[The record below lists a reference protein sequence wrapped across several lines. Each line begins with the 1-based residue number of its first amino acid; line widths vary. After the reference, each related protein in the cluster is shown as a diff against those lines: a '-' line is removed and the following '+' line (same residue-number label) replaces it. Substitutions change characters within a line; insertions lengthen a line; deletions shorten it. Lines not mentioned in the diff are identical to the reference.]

1 MSKCKRAL
9 SLLLVMLM
17 MLSLFPVSVFAE
29 GEKDTYSVVIN
40 YVFKDTQQTAAPSW
54 TATVSRG
61 SSLTQNVTSPA
72 VVGYTPEQDVVKLN
86 YTNIQEDFTVKVEYS
101 PALVN
106 FTVRHYLQNVDDD
119 GYAAPIVE
127 TKRGYTEAAV
137 GDTLANTYPGFTA
150 LLYDTT
156 TKIAADGSTV
166 VEIYYDR
173 NYYLLSLDL
182 DGGYGADPVYARY
195 GAAVSVAEPEKP
207 GYTFV
212 GWNPTKP
219 DTMPAENRTLTA
231 QWTPEDAVKYTVVF
245 WYENADDAEY
255 SYAGSVTQ
263 SAAPGTS
270 VSSGDF
276 QTTDFTGRDANH
288 FTYNGKKTET
298 VTVAGDGSTVVNVYF
313 SRNTYTLTF
322 KNGNTTVATISA
334 KWNAKISDKFSK
346 APFNTTYNGR
356 AWECTESSKYDYA
369 LQTLDRMPGFDA
381 TFKLYDKSSSDKKTI
396 YYYVQKVGTTV
407 SNTSWPTSTA
417 NFDLLKQVDTY
428 FNYATYD
435 EEYHEILGFTRYSKQ
450 VSGFT
455 GFQNGWSW
463 ADNAKRFSNNTLYLY
478 YLRNSYTLKFFNH
491 GSEVTN
497 KQASVQ
503 YEAPLG
509 SYDFVPDYPA
519 GLETNAYEF
528 GGWYLNPECTGEEYK
543 LDEHTMPA
551 GDLMLYAKWTP
562 KTHTVRTFLTEDV
575 VATGAPL
582 NTWENVAHRSTIA
595 KPDAPTNG
603 NYTFVGWFY
612 KDNGVE
618 KAFDFSMAI
627 TKDLDL
633 YAKWSSNVLVEYTIK
648 YQYEGEDIADVTK
661 GSALA
666 GNAKTFDAKGGS
678 DLYDDYREGYFPLTA
693 SHSLTLDIE
702 GKNEYIFVYVQKDA
716 VPYTV
721 KYVDA
726 ATGEELHTAKTV
738 TDNRSAIV
746 TEKYVAISGYV
757 PDAAYKRLVVSAD
770 EPEKNVITF
779 YYTKDEEHALVTIN
793 YWTQTADGST
803 YVQYGSSTTYTGDLN
818 KEYKETPKDI
828 EGFKYNAAPQ
838 NPLTGH
844 IPLASGVLTEA
855 GLELN
860 LYYDRISYAYTV
872 RYVDAD
878 DNTDIDT
885 TQNES
890 SSALFGATVTGY
902 RKDFDGYMP
911 ADNEPDQK
919 QITIG
924 TGKNEIIF
932 YYYKCF
938 YVGHVQ
944 TTLTDT
950 ITYRLLPDRTYNLT
964 SYVPDNYLYG
974 GAFSDAACGEN
985 NVQTFTNDEN
995 ALGFHPEKGKTY
1007 YIWEVD
1013 QKYLIPKTTAVWRHV
1028 DGKET
1033 VTRLYLM
1040 TPIDR
1045 LLYSEVGFDIV
1056 GDQTPRKSE
1065 QDKQDVAYGRVNVTK
1080 NDQPYQVIYVENGV
1094 MNITKPSAPVPE
1106 SVDEGYI
1113 GMYKLSDDEFNSFQT
1128 RPFSFQPYWVTLDGI
1143 KVTGTDVRT
1152 CTYKTAPATSLEISY
1167 QTVGSKQTVVKPESS
1182 QSLTFVAAYS
1192 YDGDPNAA
1200 EAPDTLTIT
1209 VHDGDSTTAISAA
1222 HGEDLTGKLAYAGA
1236 DGKLFAGWF
1245 TDEACTVPANLSDV
1259 QEDMTVYAKYV
1270 SDSLL
1275 RSKFVQQRLFG
1286 SEVWLFSA
1294 IDSGAY
1300 AETGFVVN
1308 GTAMPTDYTGS
1319 KYSVYSA
1326 RVLFGSG
1333 VGKDAKLI
1341 VGSCSAKGMQR
1352 GDTLTV
1358 QPYWITP
1365 DGTTVYGEE
1374 RTLTYGR
1381 FGLQG

>member
-1 MSKCKRAL
+1 MPGRDTSYELRN
-9 SLLLVMLM
+9 
-17 MLSLFPVSVFAE
+17 FI
-29 GEKDTYSVVIN
+29 KDSHN
-40 YVFKDTQQTAAPSW
+40 CF
-54 TATVSRG
+54 
-61 SSLTQNVTSPA
+61 
-72 VVGYTPEQDVVKLN
+72 
-86 YTNIQEDFTVKVEYS
+86 
-101 PALVN
+101 
-106 FTVRHYLQNVDDD
+106 
-119 GYAAPIVE
+119 
-127 TKRGYTEAAV
+127 
-137 GDTLANTYPGFTA
+137 
-150 LLYDTT
+150 
-156 TKIAADGSTV
+156 
-166 VEIYYDR
+166 
-173 NYYLLSLDL
+173 YYLETVNGATGTDEL
-182 DGGYGADPVYARY
+182 DGKQFNLYRKIPVP
-195 GAAVSVAEPEKP
+195 S
-207 GYTFV
+207 
-212 GWNPTKP
+212 
-219 DTMPAENRTLTA
+219 
-231 QWTPEDAVKYTVVF
+231 
-245 WYENADDAEY
+245 NA
-255 SYAGSVTQ
+255 S
-263 SAAPGTS
+263 
-270 VSSGDF
+270 
-276 QTTDFTGRDANH
+276 
-288 FTYNGKKTET
+288 
-298 VTVAGDGSTVVNVYF
+298 
-313 SRNTYTLTF
+313 L
-322 KNGNTTVATISA
+322 
-334 KWNAKISDKFSK
+334 
-346 APFNTTYNGR
+346 
-356 AWECTESSKYDYA
+356 
-369 LQTLDRMPGFDA
+369 
-381 TFKLYDKSSSDKKTI
+381 
-396 YYYVQKVGTTV
+396 
-407 SNTSWPTSTA
+407 
-417 NFDLLKQVDTY
+417 
-428 FNYATYD
+428 TYD
-435 EEYHEILGFTRYSKQ
+435 EEFFDIVGFTKWKSDPK
-450 VSGFT
+450 F
-455 GFQNGWSW
+455 
-463 ADNAKRFSNNTLYLY
+463 DNTSSTPAVQKENKFY
-478 YLRNSYTLKFFNH
+478 YTRDSYNLKFYNYDV
-491 GSEVTN
+491 EMKNAQT
-497 KQASVQ
+497 SVQ
-503 YEAPLG
+503 YEAPLKG
-509 SYDFVPDYPA
+509 YKFTPDYPS
-519 GLETNAYEF
+519 GLESNAYEF
-528 GGWYLNPECTGEEYK
+528 AGWYTTPGCFDGSEVNWDTM
-543 LDEHTMPA
+543 TMPA
-551 GDLMLYAKWTP
+551 KDLMLYAKWTP

-595 KPDAPTNG
+595 EPADPTNG

-612 KDNGVE
+612 KENGVE

-648 YQYEGEDIADVTK
+648 YQLENGTTIADDTK

-666 GNAKTFDAKGGS
+666 GTTKTFAAKGGS
-678 DLYDDYREGYFPLTA
+678 DLYDNYREGYFPLTA

-746 TEKYVAISGYV
+746 TEKYEVIKGYM

-779 YYTKDEEHALVTIN
+779 YYTKDTQHALVTIN

-803 YVQYGSSTTYTGDLN
+803 YVQYSTTTFTGDLN
-818 KEYKETPKDI
+818 RDELYTAEVIKI
-828 EGFKYNAAPQ
+828 EGFTYNPNPT
-838 NPLTGH
+838 NPLADH
-844 IPLASGVLTEA
+844 PALASAKLTEA

-860 LYYDRISYAYTV
+860 LYYDRESYQYTV

-878 DNTDIDT
+878 DNNSDIDV
-885 TQNES
+885 NENVTGN
-890 SSALFGATVTGY
+890 ALFGATVTGNQ
-902 RKDFDGYMP
+902 KQFPGYMP
-911 ADNEPDQK
+911 ADNEPNQK

-944 TTLTDT
+944 SKLKKTDT
-950 ITYRLLPDRTYNLT
+950 IRLTGSNYSLT
-964 SYVPDNYLYG
+964 GAVTNGYLYG
-974 GAFSDAACGEN
+974 GAFADEAC
-985 NVQTFTNDEN
+985 QTVYPFNKQNGLSFT
-995 ALGFHPEKGKTY
+995 PEKGKTY

-1065 QDKQDVAYGRVNVTK
+1065 RDDQNVAYGRVNVTK
-1080 NDQPYQVIYVENGV
+1080 NGQPYQVIYVKDGV
-1094 MNITKPSAPVPE
+1094 MDIKSTAPT
-1106 SVDEGYI
+1106 DADAGYI
-1113 GMYKLSDDEFNSFQT
+1113 GMYKLTDDEFNSFKTQ
-1128 RPFSFQPYWVTLDGI
+1128 PFSFQPYWVTLDGI
-1143 KVTGTDVRT
+1143 KVTGTLERT
-1152 CTYKTAPATSLEISY
+1152 CTYKPTPATDIGISKK
-1167 QTVGSKQTVVKPESS
+1167 TVGSKQTVAEAAST

-1200 EAPDTLTIT
+1200 EAPETLTIT
-1209 VHDGDSTTAISAA
+1209 VHDGGNTTAISAA
-1222 HGEDLTGKLAYAGA
+1222 RGEDLTGKLAYAGA

-1245 TDEACTVPANLSDV
+1245 TDEACTVPANLSNV

-1308 GTAMPTDYTGS
+1308 GTAMPADYTGS

-1358 QPYWITP
+1358 QPYWITS

-1374 RTLTYGR
+1374 RTLPYGR